1 MNWINKLINKS
12 HDKPTAAGAVQTQA
26 KDIPDNLW
34 LKCPNCS
41 TLLFKKDLEK
51 NNQVCTNCDHHFFL
65 AVEKRLESLFDD
77 GKYIKIE
84 LPKGVEDPL
93 KFKDKEKYIDKLK
106 VYRQKTGYE
115 DAFIAGYGKI
125 GGNFVV
131 VGAMNFAFM
140 GGSMGSAVGEGFFF
154 AANFAITKGVP
165 FVVVSASGG
174 ARMQEGMISLMQMAK
189 TTIAVE
195 MLGEKKLPYIVVLA
209 NPTTG
214 GVTASFA
221 MLGDIHIAEQ
231 GATIGFAGAR
241 VIEQTIRKK
250 LPEGFQT
257 AEYLLAHGMVDTV
270 VHRRDLKSV
279 LENTIDIL
287 VNKTKVA

>member
-12 HDKPTAAGAVQTQA
+12 HEKAPASAPAQP

-51 NNQVCTNCDHHFFL
+51 NEQVCTNCDYHFFL
-65 AVEKRLESLFDD
+65 PVEKRLESLFDD
-77 GKYIKIE
+77 GKYIKID
-84 LPKGVEDPL
+84 LPKGLEDPL
-93 KFKDKEKYIDKLK
+93 KFKDKDKYIDKIK
-106 VYRQKTGYE
+106 IYRQKTGFN
-115 DAFIAGYGKI
+115 DAFIAGYGKVN
-125 GGNFVV
+125 GNFVV
-131 VGAMNFAFM
+131 IGVMNFAFM
-140 GGSMGSAVGEGFFF
+140 GGSMGSAVGEGFLF
-154 AANFAITKGVP
+154 AAQFAITKNTP

-195 MLGEKKLPYIVVLA
+195 MLSEKKLPYIVVLT

-214 GVTASFA
+214 GVTASLA

-231 GATIGFAGAR
+231 GSTIGFAGAR

-257 AEYLLAHGMVDTV
+257 AEYLLEHGMVDVV
-270 VHRRDLKSV
+270 VHRRDLQTTLGNV
-279 LENTIDIL
+279 IDVL